1 MANNRILEELETE
14 WSCRGQFY
22 VQHATAG
29 LNPKRTIGFGYAP
42 FEGKRQ
48 FLAISLEM
56 SQAVGKV
63 TLNDKIT
70 LDLYALLI
78 FYISDK
84 GECWCIGL
92 PVPCFTSGQELIF
105 SMVNEHLPNRERA
118 DRMFSHGKR
127 QKAKGFNLTKVE
139 DGFLMHLGMKM
150 VESGQGFET
159 RGVDLSD
166 LLKKL
171 DAGINRMDTEFAASA
186 EQLSKAKSDILQD
199 VANSKK
205 DVIKAMT
212 GWNSPKTETTQK
224 TRAKFYDV
232 SVQTIKRWEKP
243 PFKGRPDYY
252 DREASMEDQKKHG
265 EQYMR
270 DHRLNKYARENRKRK
285 RMD

>member
-1 MANNRILEELETE
+1 MTKSSIIKEFDNEFM
-14 WSCRGQFY
+14 CRGQFY
-22 VQHATAG
+22 VQRDILGH
-29 LNPKRTIGFGYAP
+29 NQQRTIGFGYATLD
-42 FEGKRQ
+42 GRRQ

-56 SQAVGKV
+56 NEALKNV
-63 TLNDKIT
+63 TIIDKLT

-78 FYISDK
+78 YYISDN
-84 GECWCIGL
+84 GDTWCRGL
-92 PVPCFTSGQELIF
+92 LVPCFTSGQELIF
-105 SMVNEHLPNRERA
+105 AMVNEHLPNRERA
-118 DRMFSHGKR
+118 DRMFSHGIR
-127 QKAKGFNLTKVE
+127 QKAKGFKLTKTE
-139 DGFLMHLGMKM
+139 DEFLLLLGKA
-150 VESGQGFET
+150 VVDSGQDFET

-171 DAGINRMDTEFAASA
+171 DAGINRMDTGFAASA

-205 DVIKAMT
+205 DVVKALT
-212 GWNSPKTETTQK
+212 GWNSPKTKTTQK

>member
-1 MANNRILEELETE
+1 M
-14 WSCRGQFY
+14 
-22 VQHATAG
+22 
-29 LNPKRTIGFGYAP
+29 
-42 FEGKRQ
+42 
-48 FLAISLEM
+48 
-56 SQAVGKV
+56 
-63 TLNDKIT
+63 
-70 LDLYALLI
+70 
-78 FYISDK
+78 
-84 GECWCIGL
+84 GL

-105 SMVNEHLPNRERA
+105 AMVNEHLPNRDRA
-118 DRMFSHGKR
+118 DRMFSHGIR

-150 VESGQGFET
+150 VESGKDFET

-166 LLKKL
+166 VKKMFESFIATNSEQL
-171 DAGINRMDTEFAASA
+171 HKLGTDVARIDANVVANS
-186 EQLSKAKSDILQD
+186 EQLSKTGSDIIQE

-205 DVIKAMT
+205 DVVKALT
-212 GWNSPKTETTQK
+212 GWNSPKTETTQE
-224 TRAKFYDV
+224 TRAKFYNV